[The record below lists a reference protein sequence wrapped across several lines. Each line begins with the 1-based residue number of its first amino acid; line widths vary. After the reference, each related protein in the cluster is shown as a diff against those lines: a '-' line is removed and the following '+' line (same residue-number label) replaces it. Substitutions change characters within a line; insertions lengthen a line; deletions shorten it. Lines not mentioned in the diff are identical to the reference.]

1 MKTIVIAIS
10 VILSTVLIAC
20 GGDPGDAAT
29 KSDSERDKTPKVE
42 TKEPDPRGIG
52 EVTNV
57 ELTDPLD
64 PNMVRRG
71 KQISDVKCASCHKY
85 DTEERLVGPGY
96 LNITN
101 RRSPEWIM
109 NMITNV
115 DVMLDEDP
123 EAQALLE
130 ECLVRM
136 PNQNISLEQARDILE
151 FLRNNDEENAGKRD
165 GGVI

>member
-1 MKTIVIAIS
+1 MKNLIIVLAAFLTLFMIS
-10 VILSTVLIAC
+10 C
-20 GGDPGDAAT
+20 GGETTDR
-29 KSDSERDKTPKVE
+29 ERE
-42 TKEPDPRGIG
+42 TTQREKPAEKERKADPRGIG
-52 EVTNV
+52 PFTNV

-71 KQISDVKCASCHKY
+71 KAISDVKCASCHKY
-85 DTEERLVGPGY
+85 ETEDRLVGPGY

-123 EAQALLE
+123 EAQKLLE

-136 PNQNISLEQARDILE
+136 PNQNISEDEARDILE

-165 GGVI
+165 GAAT